1 MRDNAGYN
9 RLVGTTLFVLKWE
22 LKIISLSI
30 FVHNALSLSE
40 VSSIKNCISL
50 SMAASLSFLIYQNM
64 KIFILSREGLPLM
77 HPFDTVINAKS
88 HLDIK
93 MNIILF

>member
-22 LKIISLSI
+22 LEIISLSI

-40 VSSIKNCISL
+40 VSSIKKLHFFIYGHITIISYVPKHENL
-50 SMAASLSFLIYQNM
+50 YFEQGRAATHAS
-64 KIFILSREGLPLM
+64 
-77 HPFDTVINAKS
+77 V
-88 HLDIK
+88 
-93 MNIILF
+93 